1 MGLGGEI
8 LTTMIIEYL
17 SGPVVGAVIGYIT
30 NDIAIRMLFR
40 PRQPKYIFGWHVP
53 FTPGIIPKEKNRIAG
68 AIGDSI
74 SENLMNLEILE
85 RTLLSDDMIAKIRQA
100 VDDFAATQ
108 MNNDETVEQFARHY
122 LTESEVAALRDN
134 ATEEVSKLLTAKLQ
148 DSAIGG
154 RIAHAAT
161 EHVLEKTHHSMAG
174 RLGADKL
181 LGALSIP
188 VEKLLA
194 KHINEVLQSH
204 SGEMV
209 SRLVEDEG
217 AKLVNMPMR
226 QLMAGHEEQV
236 EQAKDGIISVYR
248 TVITERLPRILEAID
263 ISGIVERRI
272 CEMDME
278 EAEGIIM
285 QVMHKELRAIVWLGA
300 LLGCIMGTVMTIINA

>member
-1 MGLGGEI
+1 MLEV
-8 LTTMIIEYL
+8 MIEYL

-40 PRQPKYIFGWHVP
+40 PRKPKYIFGWHVP

-68 AIGDSI
+68 AIGNSI
-74 SENLMNLEILE
+74 SENLMNREVLE

-100 VDDFAATQ
+100 VDDFANAQ
-108 MNNDETVEQFARHY
+108 MHNDETVEQFALHY
-122 LTESEVAALRDN
+122 LTDSEVEALRDN
-134 ATEEVSKLLTAKLQ
+134 ATTEVSKLITLKLQ
-148 DSAIGG
+148 DSAVGAG
-154 RIAHAAT
+154 IAHAAT
-161 EHVLEKTHHSMAG
+161 QHVLEKTHHSMAG

-181 LGALSIP
+181 VGALSTP

-194 KHINEVLQSH
+194 KHINEVLRSQS
-204 SGEMV
+204 GDMV
-209 SRLVEDEG
+209 SRLVKDEG
-217 AKLVNMPMR
+217 DKLLGMPMR

-236 EQAKDGIISVYR
+236 EQAKDGIVSVYR

-263 ISGIVERRI
+263 ISAIVEQRI

-300 LLGCIMGTVMTIINA
+300 LLGCIMGTVMTVLNLN

>member
-1 MGLGGEI
+1 M
-8 LTTMIIEYL
+8 
-17 SGPVVGAVIGYIT
+17 VGAVIGYIT

-74 SENLMNLEILE
+74 SENLMNREILE

>member
-1 MGLGGEI
+1 MI
-8 LTTMIIEYL
+8 LEYL

-74 SENLMNLEILE
+74 SENLMNREILE
-85 RTLLSDDMIAKIRQA
+85 RTLLSDEMIAKIRQA

-108 MNNDETVEQFARHY
+108 MQNDETVEQFARHY

-134 ATEEVSKLLTAKLQ
+134 ATEELGKLITTKLQ
-148 DSAIGG
+148 DSVVGE

-161 EHVLEKTHHSMAG
+161 EHVLEKTHHSLAG
-174 RLGADKL
+174 RLGGDKL

-263 ISGIVERRI
+263 ISGIVKRRI

-300 LLGCIMGTVMTIINA
+300 LLGCIMGTVMTFVNA

>member
-1 MGLGGEI
+1 MI
-8 LTTMIIEYL
+8 LEYL

-40 PRQPKYIFGWHVP
+40 PRQPKYIFGWHIP

-74 SENLMNLEILE
+74 SENLMNREVLE
-85 RTLLSDDMIAKIRQA
+85 RTLLSDEMIAKIRQA
-100 VDDFAATQ
+100 VDDFATTQ
-108 MNNDETVEQFARHY
+108 MSNDETVEQFARHY

-134 ATEEVSKLLTAKLQ
+134 ATEEVSKLITLKLQ
-148 DSAIGG
+148 DSAVGA

-161 EHVLEKTHHSMAG
+161 EHVVEKTHHSIAG
-174 RLGADKL
+174 HLGADKL
-181 LGALSIP
+181 LSALSTPI
-188 VEKLLA
+188 EKLLA
-194 KHINEVLQSH
+194 KHIHEVLQSH

-209 SRLVEDEG
+209 SRMIDDEG
-217 AKLVNMPMR
+217 TKLLNMPMR

-236 EQAKDGIISVYR
+236 EQAKDSIISVYR

-300 LLGCIMGTVMTIINA
+300 LLGCIMGTVMTFINA

>member
-1 MGLGGEI
+1 
-8 LTTMIIEYL
+8 MIIEYL

-74 SENLMNLEILE
+74 SENLMNREILE

>member
-1 MGLGGEI
+1 M
-8 LTTMIIEYL
+8 
-17 SGPVVGAVIGYIT
+17 VGAVIGYIT

-74 SENLMNLEILE
+74 SENLMNREILE
-85 RTLLSDDMIAKIRQA
+85 RTLLSDEMIAKIRQA

-108 MNNDETVEQFARHY
+108 MQNDETVEQFARHY
-122 LTESEVAALRDN
+122 LTESEVAALREN
-134 ATEEVSKLLTAKLQ
+134 ATEELGKLITTKLQ
-148 DSAIGG
+148 DSVVGE

-161 EHVLEKTHHSMAG
+161 GHVLEKTHHSLAG
-174 RLGADKL
+174 RLGGDKL

-194 KHINEVLQSH
+194 KHINEVLHNQS
-204 SGEMV
+204 GPMV
-209 SRLVEDEG
+209 SRLVNDEG
-217 AKLVNMPMR
+217 DKLLAMPMR
-226 QLMAGHEEQV
+226 QLMAGHEQQI
-236 EQAKDGIISVYR
+236 EQAKDGIISIYR

-300 LLGCIMGTVMTIINA
+300 LLGCIMGTVMTIISS

>member
-1 MGLGGEI
+1 ML
-8 LTTMIIEYL
+8 EYL
-17 SGPVVGAVIGYIT
+17 SGPLVGAVIGYIT

-53 FTPGIIPKEKNRIAG
+53 FTPGIIPKEKNRIAS
-68 AIGDSI
+68 AIGNSI
-74 SENLMNLEILE
+74 SENLMNREILE
-85 RTLLSDDMIAKIRQA
+85 RTLLSDEMIAKIRQA
-100 VDDFAATQ
+100 VDDFATTQ
-108 MNNDETVEQFARHY
+108 MHNDETVEQFARHY
-122 LTESEVAALRDN
+122 LTDSEVAALREN
-134 ATEEVSKLLTAKLQ
+134 ATDEVSKLITAKLQ
-148 DSAIGG
+148 DSAIGS

-161 EHVLEKTHHSMAG
+161 EHVLEKTHHSIAG
-174 RLGADKL
+174 HLGADKL
-181 LGALSIP
+181 LAAVSTPI
-188 VEKLLA
+188 EKLLS

-209 SRLVEDEG
+209 SQMVDDEG
-217 AKLVNMPMR
+217 AKLLGMPMR
-226 QLMAGHEEQV
+226 QLMAGHEAQV

-263 ISGIVERRI
+263 ISAIVERRI

-300 LLGCIMGTVMTIINA
+300 LLGCIMGTVMTLIKA

>member
-1 MGLGGEI
+1 M
-8 LTTMIIEYL
+8 IEYL

-74 SENLMNLEILE
+74 SENLMNRETLE
-85 RTLLSDDMIAKIRQA
+85 RTLLSDEMIAKIRQA

-108 MNNDETVEQFARHY
+108 MQNDETVEQFTRHY
-122 LTESEVAALRDN
+122 LTESEVAALREN
-134 ATEEVSKLLTAKLQ
+134 ATEELGKLITTKLQ
-148 DSAIGG
+148 DSVVGE

-161 EHVLEKTHHSMAG
+161 EHVLEKTHHSLAG
-174 RLGADKL
+174 RLGGDKL

-194 KHINEVLQSH
+194 KHINEVLHNQS
-204 SGEMV
+204 GPMV
-209 SRLVEDEG
+209 SQLVNDEG
-217 AKLVNMPMR
+217 DKLLAMPMR
-226 QLMAGHEEQV
+226 QLMAGHEEQI
-236 EQAKDGIISVYR
+236 EQTKDGIISVYR